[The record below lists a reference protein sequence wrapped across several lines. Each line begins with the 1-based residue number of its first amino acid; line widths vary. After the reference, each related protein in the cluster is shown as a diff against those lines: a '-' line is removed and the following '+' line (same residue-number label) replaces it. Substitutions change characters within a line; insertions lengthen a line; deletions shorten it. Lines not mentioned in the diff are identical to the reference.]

1 MCLSVQIG
9 SLFKA
14 RLEEDG
20 VLDHVLNGHKIKEF
34 SLTGG
39 YRSLVV
45 LPGEMECQLLRYTE
59 VNQDLTRTD
68 LEIMGGK
75 PPHHLMQQE
84 GPLKAVRLSFSLPSS
99 TYATMCLRELMK
111 TSTSASFHHKKV
123 EIQEKKEEDKKEA
136 EKLEAE
142 KTGEKRKRDET
153 EDEKPAPAE
162 VEKPSA
168 EE

>member
-1 MCLSVQIG
+1 MG
-9 SLFKA
+9 
-14 RLEEDG
+14 
-20 VLDHVLNGHKIKEF
+20 KIKEF

-45 LPGEMECQLLRYTE
+45 LPGEMKCQLLRYTE

-111 TSTSASFHHKKV
+111 TSTSASFHHKKLRSKRRR
-123 EIQEKKEEDKKEA
+123 KK
-136 EKLEAE
+136 
-142 KTGEKRKRDET
+142 R
-153 EDEKPAPAE
+153 
-162 VEKPSA
+162 
-168 EE
+168 